1 MSYGRIVP
9 GRCSDSIERVL
20 MASVMGGACILGLG
34 WTACTVVPCQ
44 LRV

>member
-1 MSYGRIVP
+1 MLPCSLGTA
-9 GRCSDSIERVL
+9 GSDSIERAL

-44 LRV
+44 VRV